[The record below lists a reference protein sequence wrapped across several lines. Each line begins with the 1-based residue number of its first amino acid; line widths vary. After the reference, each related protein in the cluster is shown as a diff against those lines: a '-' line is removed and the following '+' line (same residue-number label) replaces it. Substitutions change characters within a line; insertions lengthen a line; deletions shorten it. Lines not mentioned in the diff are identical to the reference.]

1 MGPKKIKTN
10 KFIFINKQFIFIN
23 IQIKKDKDSIYVGFF
38 VCVFLVVFLEVGLS
52 VNGQCLWIA
61 DIFL

>member
-38 VCVFLVVFLEVGLS
+38 VCVFLVFLEVGLS